1 MAQPDASRLNDPVEA
16 SVERKVVSRFPS
28 PVEVVRT
35 VRNESRLEGMLEAAF
50 ERSEELLLSSIQ
62 PALTDSGVYAGII
75 LWESRELLLQRVS
88 SAMTILH
95 AKGMLNEIPDVGKS
109 VRIAYSNGLG
119 TVREIVLERSSREM
133 ER

>member
-1 MAQPDASRLNDPVEA
+1 VAQPDTSRLNNPIEA
-16 SVERKVVSRFPS
+16 SLERELVSPFPS
-28 PVEVVRT
+28 PVEIVRT
-35 VRNESRLEGMLEAAF
+35 VNESRLEGMLEAAF

-62 PALTDSGVYAGII
+62 PALADSGVYSGTV

-95 AKGMLNEIPDVGKS
+95 AKGMLNDIPEVGKS

-119 TVREIVLERSSREM
+119 TVQEIVRERNSRELER
-133 ER
+133 